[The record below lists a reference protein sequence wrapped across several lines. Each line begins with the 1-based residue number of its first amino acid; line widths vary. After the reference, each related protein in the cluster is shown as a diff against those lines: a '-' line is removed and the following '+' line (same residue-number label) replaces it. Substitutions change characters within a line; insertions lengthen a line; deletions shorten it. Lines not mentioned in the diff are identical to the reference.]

1 MPRGDRTGPQGM
13 GPMTGR
19 GAGYCAGYNVPGFMN
34 AGGGRFF
41 GRGGGF
47 GFGRGFR
54 GQMAQQIPYGGWN
67 AYPPPTIPYGPADPK
82 EELDLLKQEA
92 KAMEN
97 HLQSLKQQIS
107 EIESDKGKSK

>member
-1 MPRGDRTGPQGM
+1 MPRGDRTGPNGM

-19 GAGYCAGYNVPGFMN
+19 GAGFCTGNNVPGYMN
-34 AGGGRFF
+34 PGGGRFF

-54 GQMAQQIPYGGWN
+54 GAMFSHMPWGGRWN
-67 AYPPPTIPYGPADPK
+67 MYPPSTIPYGQPDP
-82 EELDLLKQEA
+82 EQELEFLKQEA
-92 KAMEN
+92 KTMEN

-107 EIESDKGKSK
+107 EMESQKGKK